1 MVVSLANPLV
11 QLHGLFEKK
20 KISFDTVVQMLG
32 KRNEHDEASSE
43 KLQLTFL
50 STYPFEAFCYI
61 KLRVTLWAALVHTV
75 FLSVLTQMFF
85 QLIEFYCNAFFCVEV
100 LNKAEPKLSHIL
112 RISSEITHTSFFK
125 LKDLIKIIWL
135 LLSPELSSF
144 SAVCRRGQ

>member
-61 KLRVTLWAALVHTV
+61 KLRVTL
-75 FLSVLTQMFF
+75 
-85 QLIEFYCNAFFCVEV
+85 
-100 LNKAEPKLSHIL
+100 
-112 RISSEITHTSFFK
+112 
-125 LKDLIKIIWL
+125 
-135 LLSPELSSF
+135 
-144 SAVCRRGQ
+144 